1 MNKKDYTADNIQVL
15 DDRSHCR
22 ARPALYIGSTDN
34 RGVFHLFY
42 EIFANS
48 VDEFLAGYCTKII
61 VTLNKDGSLSIE
73 DNGRGIPVDLHKE
86 SKISAARLVA
96 SKLNAGGKFSH
107 KNYDISGGLHGQ
119 GMSCVNF
126 LSTYF
131 KLEVKRDGKLYSDSY
146 EQGIPTTELKKGM
159 LPSISLKEKE
169 ETGTKITFKPDKE
182 IFTDIVFNAENIKKK
197 IQESAFLNKGLE
209 IIFINKNT
217 NETFEYKEDEGI
229 FGYIKEINK
238 DEDCLTK
245 PIYIEGEYEGIKA
258 EIALQY
264 ISDYSEKSFS
274 YCNNISTIEG
284 GTHVTGM
291 RSGLTKLINNYI
303 KELNKGKTL
312 DGKDIRQGLVS
323 IVSIKHTNPQF
334 EGQTKT
340 KLGNLDAK
348 TAIDNIMVNYGPIFF
363 DKNIDQVEII
373 IKNAIKSAS
382 LRKNIDGL
390 KNKVFSKEKEL
401 QNNGKLASCL
411 SKNPKEKELFIVEG
425 DSAGGT
431 AKMGRDRKTQA
442 ILPLRGKVLNV
453 EKATEEKIFG
463 NQEITSIILTLGASY
478 GDDYDESKLKYD
490 KIIIATDADIDG
502 FHIRSLLLTL
512 FYRLMPDLINNGHVY
527 KAIPPL
533 YKISTKNDFIY
544 VYSDAELQ
552 KEKTKLKS
560 KIKNIQRFKG
570 LGEMKAEQ
578 LWETTMDPKTRKIVP
593 ITLEDI
599 KSAETMTKV
608 YMGTKVE
615 ARKEN
620 IMNLATDNNVD
631 IDY

>member
-1 MNKKDYTADNIQVL
+1 MDKNKKYTAQDIQIL

-22 ARPALYIGSTDN
+22 ARPALYIGSTDS

-48 VDEFLAGYCTKII
+48 IDEFLAGYCNQIT
-61 VTLNKDGSLSIE
+61 VFLMKDGSLSIE
-73 DNGRGIPVDLHKE
+73 DDGRGIPVDLHKE

-126 LSTYF
+126 LSTNF
-131 KLEVKRDGKLYSDSY
+131 KLEVKRGGRLYYDEY
-146 EQGIPTTELKKGM
+146 KQGIPVVNLKNGM
-159 LPSISLKEKE
+159 LPSKIIENKF
-169 ETGTKITFKPDKE
+169 ETGTRITFKPDKE
-182 IFTDIVFNAENIKKK
+182 IFSEIDFNPEQIKRKL
-197 IQESAFLNKGLE
+197 QESAFLNKGLQ
-209 IIFINKNT
+209 ITFINEQT
-217 NETFEYKEDEGI
+217 NETFQYKEDEGI
-229 FGYIKEINK
+229 LGYIKELNK
-238 DEDCLTK
+238 DENCISK
-245 PIYIEGEYEGIKA
+245 PIYIEGECDGIKA

-264 ISDYSEKSFS
+264 VSDYTEKSFS

-303 KELNKGKTL
+303 KELNKGKSM
-312 DGKDIRQGLVS
+312 DGKDIRQGLIS

-340 KLGNLDAK
+340 KLGNNDAK
-348 TAIDNIMVNYGPIFF
+348 SAIDNIMINYGPIYF
-363 DKNIDQVEII
+363 DKNIDQVELI

-411 SKNPKEKELFIVEG
+411 SKNPKDRELFIVEG

-453 EKATEEKIFG
+453 EKASEERIFG
-463 NQEITSIILTLGASY
+463 NQEITSIILTLGTGY
-478 GDDYDESKLKYD
+478 GDEYDESKLKYD

-512 FYRLMPDLINNGHVY
+512 FYRLMPDLINNGHIY

-544 VYSDAELQ
+544 VYSDTELQ
-552 KEKTKLKS
+552 QQKNKLKG

-570 LGEMKAEQ
+570 LGEMRVEQ
-578 LWETTMDPKTRKIVP
+578 LWDTTMNPDTRKIIPV
-593 ITLEDI
+593 TMEDG
-599 KSAETMTKV
+599 KNAELMTKI
-608 YMGTKVE
+608 YMGTKVD

-620 IMNLATDNNVD
+620 ILNLANSDID

>member
-1 MNKKDYTADNIQVL
+1 MKEKKYTADNIEVL

-22 ARPALYIGSTDN
+22 ARPALYIGSTDS

-48 VDEFLAGYCTKII
+48 VDEFLAGYCTKITVI
-61 VTLNKDGSLSIE
+61 LNKDGSLTVK
-73 DNGRGIPVDLHKE
+73 DNGRGIPVDLHKQ

-107 KNYDISGGLHGQ
+107 KNYDVSGGLHGQ

-131 KLEVKRDGKLYSDSY
+131 KLEVKRDGKIYNDEY
-146 EQGIPTTELKKGM
+146 KQGIPIIELKNGM
-159 LPSISLKEKE
+159 LPHKKIDSL
-169 ETGTKITFKPDKE
+169 ETGTSITFLPDKE
-182 IFTDIVFNAENIKKK
+182 IFSDITFNAENIKKK

-209 IIFINKNT
+209 IEFINKNN
-217 NETFEYKEDEGI
+217 NEQIIYKEDEGI

-238 DEDCLTK
+238 DEECLTK
-245 PIYIEGEYEGIKA
+245 PIYIEGEFEDIKA

-264 ISDYSEKSFS
+264 ITDYSEKSFS

-303 KELNKGKTL
+303 KELNKGKSL
-312 DGKDIRQGLVS
+312 EGKDIRQGLVS
-323 IVSIKHTNPQF
+323 IVSIKHKNPQF

-348 TAIDNIMVNYGPIFF
+348 TALENIMINYGPIYF

-373 IKNAIKSAS
+373 IKNALKSAS
-382 LRKNIDGL
+382 LRKNIDSL
-390 KNKVFSKEKEL
+390 KNKVFSKEREL
-401 QNNGKLASCL
+401 QNNGKLANCL
-411 SKNPKEKELFIVEG
+411 SKKYKDNELFIVEG

-431 AKMGRDRKTQA
+431 AKMGRDRKFQA

-453 EKATEEKIFG
+453 EKASEEKIFN
-463 NQEITSIILTLGASY
+463 NQEITSIILTLGTGY
-478 GDDYDESKLKYD
+478 GEDYDDSKIKYD

-502 FHIRSLLLTL
+502 FHIRSLLLTF

-527 KAIPPL
+527 KAVPPL
-533 YKISTKNDFIY
+533 YKISTKDDFIY

-552 KEKTKLKS
+552 TYKTKLKS

-578 LWETTMDPKTRKIVP
+578 LWETTMNPATRKIVP
-593 ITLEDI
+593 ITLEDA
-599 KSAETMTKV
+599 KAAENMTKI
-608 YMGTKVE
+608 YMGTKIE
-615 ARKEN
+615 LRKEN
-620 IMNLATDNNVD
+620 IMNLATDSNID

>member
-1 MNKKDYTADNIQVL
+1 MKEKKYTADNIEVL

-22 ARPALYIGSTDN
+22 ARPALYIGSTDS

-48 VDEFLAGYCTKII
+48 VDEFLAGYCAKII
-61 VTLNKDGSLSIE
+61 VTLNKDGSISIE
-73 DNGRGIPVDLHKE
+73 DNGRGIPVDLHKQ

-107 KNYDISGGLHGQ
+107 KNYDVSGGLHGQ

-126 LSTYF
+126 LSSYF
-131 KLEVKRDGKLYSDSY
+131 KLEVKRNEKLYTDEY
-146 EQGIPTTELKKGM
+146 KQGIPVVALKNGM
-159 LPSISLKEKE
+159 LPSKKINSQ
-169 ETGTKITFKPDKE
+169 ETGTKITFLPDKE
-182 IFTDIVFNAENIKKK
+182 IFSDISFNPENIKKK
-197 IQESAFLNKGLE
+197 LQESAFLNKGLE
-209 IIFINKNT
+209 IVFINTKNDE
-217 NETFEYKEDEGI
+217 NIIYKEDEGI

-245 PIYIEGEYEGIKA
+245 PIYIEGEYGGIKA

-264 ISDYSEKSFS
+264 ITDYTEKSFS

-303 KELNKGKTL
+303 QELNKGKNL

-348 TAIDNIMVNYGPIFF
+348 NALDNIMVNYGPIYF

-373 IKNAIKSAS
+373 IKNALKSAS
-382 LRKNIDGL
+382 LRKNIDNL
-390 KNKVFSKEKEL
+390 KNKVFSKEREL

-411 SKNPKEKELFIVEG
+411 SKKAQDNELFIVEG

-431 AKMGRDRKTQA
+431 AKMGRDRKYQA

-453 EKATEEKIFG
+453 EKATEDKIFA
-463 NQEITSIILTLGASY
+463 NQEITSIILTLGTGY
-478 GDDYDESKLKYD
+478 GEDYDDSKIKYD

-533 YKISTKNDFIY
+533 YKISTKDDFIY

-552 KEKTKLKS
+552 KYKTKLKS
-560 KIKNIQRFKG
+560 KIKSIQRFKG

-578 LWETTMDPKTRKIVP
+578 LWETTMNPDTRKIVP
-593 ITLEDI
+593 ITLEDA
-599 KSAETMTKV
+599 KAAENMTKI

-615 ARKEN
+615 LRKEN
-620 IMNLATDNNVD
+620 IMNLATDSNID